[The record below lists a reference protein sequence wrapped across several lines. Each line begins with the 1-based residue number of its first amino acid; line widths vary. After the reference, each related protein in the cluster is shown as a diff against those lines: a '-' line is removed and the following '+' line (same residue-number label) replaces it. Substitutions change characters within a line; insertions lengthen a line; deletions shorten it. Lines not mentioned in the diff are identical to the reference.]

1 MRTTF
6 FAPLVFAL
14 SLFLLVSGCRPTQ
27 VGRVYQ
33 PASKQLP
40 PGQAKKVY
48 GHQSAKAF
56 APGQQKKH
64 GAVIYPKGKVST
76 PANGGKKK
84 GKKK

>member
-6 FAPLVFAL
+6 LSTLIVALTL
-14 SLFLLVSGCRPTQ
+14 SLFVSGCRTNQ
-27 VGRVYQ
+27 VVRVYQ
-33 PASKQLP
+33 PSNNQLP

-64 GAVIYPKGKVST
+64 NGVLPGNNGKPT
-76 PANGGKKK
+76 KGGKRK